1 MASAPHVQGAGR
13 EIQSTDREET
23 LITGVVSE
31 DILKENKDRIA
42 IIDAIQSASSDE
54 LEALAEI
61 KKAIM
66 SNIVVSNNDNSPQ
79 GKVSRRLSRTQ
90 NNRQSKTGSNSAR
103 DQQNVYEERLPPKKK
118 PLRMTTA
125 SSSAVVT
132 DYPQRKERRNNTD
145 KRTATV
151 PLISQSPASSP
162 KKRAHRQAGAVQT
175 ENPEQS
181 PSPREKSASP
191 TLRDSNGRFVSQQK
205 NEDIARRKER
215 QQEQDAEAKLQ
226 AGFFRKLGSIMGADS
241 GGPSSEDSLT
251 DAAGVGAG
259 GPLWMAARGVFDI
272 SKEITGKAVSLK
284 EWVGKFEDDGA
295 NNRVATKKTAITYP
309 APGEHKASATAFSGA
324 VEAKSTRAV
333 EEQTKILEG
342 NDSKIIDGLED
353 VTDEI
358 VKLRKSVSSGGNFR
372 LSDLWRNRSVRRN
385 KINIGGE
392 SRTRRNKGRKKSAKA
407 GKLLSAGEK
416 AAAGTAAVAGGGAA
430 IKAGKDV
437 AVKTGEKVAL
447 NTGKKAAAGTATVA
461 GGGAAI
467 KAGKDVAVKT
477 GEEVALN
484 TGKKA
489 AEKKI
494 GAVALKDTAKLG
506 IKSAA
511 SMGARAIPII
521 GSLAMAGYDAVDG
534 YNDTEA
540 QKAAFG
546 LSDQQKV
553 STQQKSAYAAANVL
567 DMGGIVS
574 GATNLIG
581 QGISALGFQRAG
593 ESLKNFETADIARG
607 VNGAIDITKSAFNG
621 VTGAVKDAFLSTD
634 DSTKQVKKAVEDGT
648 RKTVDAINS
657 LKQQLQ
663 GGINGED
670 GVGVYGYTSPSEFNA
685 PAVNTITD
693 DLNIGGSNAQNR
705 NYRNHNL
712 GNLVFAN
719 QEGATLETPN
729 AKGEQRFARF
739 NTPEEG
745 IRALANQV
753 SSYYNGTSRAA
764 GYQKLQTVSSI
775 ISKWAPAN
783 ENNTNQ
789 YIDNVSKYLGV
800 SPTDK
805 IDVSNPEV
813 MTHLVRAIATK
824 EGGNPAVRDEFIKT
838 ALGTFNASTGRW
850 EGQFN
855 DETLAKLNKIQKENG
870 GQLIARNSQ
879 YSVGNKVKY
888 ANGNTPAVPVNKAI
902 PIKSA
907 ETFEVAQHA
916 QAAKKMA
923 ENTPTASEHQK
934 TDGNSESML
943 HSLLE
948 SSHEAIAEVEGMFG
962 GAGSFIGDNFQL
974 TKEFASAQ
982 SAGGIE
988 ALVEKARRMDQA
1000 MTAKVSSITGKSF
1013 GFQPAKQVAAIQQ
1026 ALQQKRTPPAAA
1038 SDVNLLETSKD
1049 NAVYNNGYRVVE
1061 GEDKGFLGSLLDSS
1075 ATGLTR
1081 IGAAVLPTVG
1091 DSLSRLVGGLD
1102 GAGLVNDLVYQA
1114 TGQNT
1119 NIARAISPLTKAT
1132 GSWLNGGINQVANT
1146 IKGVSGDLNTL
1157 AFGSASAIQE
1167 PFLAMPPQ
1175 LPTVTDLARS
1185 GVRQTLN
1192 TDTVNN
1198 DPAMLKV
1205 LDNVYSILKDILNVN
1220 KNNAKGDPDKVVKTA
1235 QPQPRQRASTVINDP
1250 SLDALLED

>member
-66 SNIVVSNNDNSPQ
+66 SNIVVSNNDNSHQ

-125 SSSAVVT
+125 SRSAVVT
-132 DYPQRKERRNNTD
+132 DYPQRKERRNNTY
-145 KRTATV
+145 KRTAAV

-162 KKRAHRQAGAVQT
+162 KKLAHRQAGAVQT

-241 GGPSSEDSLT
+241 SGPSSEDSLT

-284 EWVGKFEDDGA
+284 EWVGKFEDDDA

-407 GKLLSAGEK
+407 GKLLSAGE
-416 AAAGTAAVAGGGAA
+416 
-430 IKAGKDV
+430 
-437 AVKTGEKVAL
+437 
-447 NTGKKAAAGTATVA
+447 KAAAGTATVA

>member
-66 SNIVVSNNDNSPQ
+66 SNIVVSNNDNSHQ

-125 SSSAVVT
+125 SRSAVVT

-145 KRTATV
+145 KRTAAV

-241 GGPSSEDSLT
+241 SGPSSEDSLT

-284 EWVGKFEDDGA
+284 EWVGKFEDDDA

-416 AAAGTAAVAGGGAA
+416 AAAGTAA
-430 IKAGKDV
+430 
-437 AVKTGEKVAL
+437 
-447 NTGKKAAAGTATVA
+447 VA

-923 ENTPTASEHQK
+923 ANTPTASEHQK
-934 TDGNSESML
+934 TDGNSESKL

>member
-66 SNIVVSNNDNSPQ
+66 SNIVVSNNDNSHQ

-125 SSSAVVT
+125 SRSAVVT

-151 PLISQSPASSP
+151 PLIFQSPASSP

-175 ENPEQS
+175 ENSEQS

-215 QQEQDAEAKLQ
+215 QQERDAQAKLQ

-241 GGPSSEDSLT
+241 SGPSSEDSLT

-309 APGEHKASATAFSGA
+309 ATGEHKASATAFSGA

-416 AAAGTAAVAGGGAA
+416 AAAGTAAVAGGA
-430 IKAGKDV
+430 
-437 AVKTGEKVAL
+437 
-447 NTGKKAAAGTATVA
+447 
-461 GGGAAI
+461 AAI

-607 VNGAIDITKSAFNG
+607 VNGAIDITKLAFNG

-923 ENTPTASEHQK
+923 ANTPTASEHQK

-1132 GSWLNGGINQVANT
+1132 GNWLNGGINQVANT

>member
-66 SNIVVSNNDNSPQ
+66 SNIVVSNNDNSHQ

-407 GKLLSAGEK
+407 GKLLSAGE
-416 AAAGTAAVAGGGAA
+416 
-430 IKAGKDV
+430 
-437 AVKTGEKVAL
+437 
-447 NTGKKAAAGTATVA
+447 KAAAGTATVA

-923 ENTPTASEHQK
+923 ANTPTASDHQK

-1132 GSWLNGGINQVANT
+1132 GNWLNGGINQVANT

>member
-66 SNIVVSNNDNSPQ
+66 SNIVVSNNDNSHQ

-125 SSSAVVT
+125 SRSAVVT

-145 KRTATV
+145 KRTAAV

-241 GGPSSEDSLT
+241 SGLSSEDSLT

-284 EWVGKFEDDGA
+284 EWVGKFEDDDA

-416 AAAGTAAVAGGGAA
+416 AAAGTAA
-430 IKAGKDV
+430 
-437 AVKTGEKVAL
+437 
-447 NTGKKAAAGTATVA
+447 VA

-923 ENTPTASEHQK
+923 ANTPTASEHQK
-934 TDGNSESML
+934 TDGNSESKL

-1038 SDVNLLETSKD
+1038 SDVNLLESSKD

>member
-66 SNIVVSNNDNSPQ
+66 SNIVVSNNDNSHQ

-125 SSSAVVT
+125 SRSAVVT

-145 KRTATV
+145 KRTAAV

-162 KKRAHRQAGAVQT
+162 KKLAHRQAGAVQT

-241 GGPSSEDSLT
+241 SGPSSEDSLT

-284 EWVGKFEDDGA
+284 EWVGKFEDDDA

-416 AAAGTAAVAGGGAA
+416 AAAGTAA
-430 IKAGKDV
+430 
-437 AVKTGEKVAL
+437 
-447 NTGKKAAAGTATVA
+447 VA

-923 ENTPTASEHQK
+923 ANTPTASEHQK

>member
-66 SNIVVSNNDNSPQ
+66 SNIVVSNNDNSHQ

-125 SSSAVVT
+125 SRSAVVT

-241 GGPSSEDSLT
+241 SGPSSEDSLT

-284 EWVGKFEDDGA
+284 EWVGKFEDDDA

-416 AAAGTAAVAGGGAA
+416 AAAGTAA
-430 IKAGKDV
+430 
-437 AVKTGEKVAL
+437 
-447 NTGKKAAAGTATVA
+447 VA

-838 ALGTFNASTGRW
+838 ALGTFNVSTGRW

-923 ENTPTASEHQK
+923 ANTPTASEHQK

-1026 ALQQKRTPPAAA
+1026 ALQQKRTPQAAA
-1038 SDVNLLETSKD
+1038 SDVNLLETSKA

-1132 GSWLNGGINQVANT
+1132 GNWLNGGINQVANT

>member
-66 SNIVVSNNDNSPQ
+66 SNIVVSNNDNSHQ

-125 SSSAVVT
+125 SGTAVVT

-162 KKRAHRQAGAVQT
+162 KKLAHRQAGAVQT

-241 GGPSSEDSLT
+241 SGPSSEDSLT

-284 EWVGKFEDDGA
+284 EWVGKFEDDDA

-494 GAVALKDTAKLG
+494 GAVALKDTAKIG

-923 ENTPTASEHQK
+923 ANTPTASEHQK

-982 SAGGIE
+982 SAGGID

>member
-66 SNIVVSNNDNSPQ
+66 SNIVVSNNDNSHQ

-125 SSSAVVT
+125 SRSAVVT

-215 QQEQDAEAKLQ
+215 QQERDAQAKLQ

-241 GGPSSEDSLT
+241 SGPSSEDSLT

-353 VTDEI
+353 ITDEI

-392 SRTRRNKGRKKSAKA
+392 SRTRRNKGRNKSAKA

-430 IKAGKDV
+430 IKAGK
-437 AVKTGEKVAL
+437 E
-447 NTGKKAAAGTATVA
+447 
-461 GGGAAI
+461 
-467 KAGKDVAVKT
+467 VAVKT

-1038 SDVNLLETSKD
+1038 SDVNLLESSKD

-1198 DPAMLKV
+1198 DPAMLKA
-1205 LDNVYSILKDILNVN
+1205 LDSVYSILKDILNVN

>member
-66 SNIVVSNNDNSPQ
+66 SNIVVSNSDNSHQ

-215 QQEQDAEAKLQ
+215 QQERDAQAKLQ

-259 GPLWMAARGVFDI
+259 GPLWMAARGVLDI

-284 EWVGKFEDDGA
+284 EWVGKFEDDDA

-447 NTGKKAAAGTATVA
+447 NTGKKAAAGTAAVA
-461 GGGAAI
+461 GDGAAI

-923 ENTPTASEHQK
+923 ANTPTASEHQK
-934 TDGNSESML
+934 TDGNSESKL

-1038 SDVNLLETSKD
+1038 SDVNLLESSKD

-1091 DSLSRLVGGLD
+1091 DSLSSLVGGLD

-1198 DPAMLKV
+1198 DPAMLKA

>member
-66 SNIVVSNNDNSPQ
+66 SNIVVSNNDNSHQ

-125 SSSAVVT
+125 SRSAVVT

-145 KRTATV
+145 KRTAAV

-241 GGPSSEDSLT
+241 SGPSSEDSLT

-284 EWVGKFEDDGA
+284 EWVGKFEDDDA

-923 ENTPTASEHQK
+923 ANTPTASEHQK

-982 SAGGIE
+982 SAGGID

>member
-1 MASAPHVQGAGR
+1 
-13 EIQSTDREET
+13 
-23 LITGVVSE
+23 
-31 DILKENKDRIA
+31 
-42 IIDAIQSASSDE
+42 
-54 LEALAEI
+54 
-61 KKAIM
+61 
-66 SNIVVSNNDNSPQ
+66 
-79 GKVSRRLSRTQ
+79 
-90 NNRQSKTGSNSAR
+90 
-103 DQQNVYEERLPPKKK
+103 
-118 PLRMTTA
+118 
-125 SSSAVVT
+125 
-132 DYPQRKERRNNTD
+132 
-145 KRTATV
+145 
-151 PLISQSPASSP
+151 
-162 KKRAHRQAGAVQT
+162 
-175 ENPEQS
+175 
-181 PSPREKSASP
+181 
-191 TLRDSNGRFVSQQK
+191 
-205 NEDIARRKER
+205 
-215 QQEQDAEAKLQ
+215 
-226 AGFFRKLGSIMGADS
+226 MGADS
-241 GGPSSEDSLT
+241 SGPSSEDSLT

-284 EWVGKFEDDGA
+284 EWVGKFEDDDA

-416 AAAGTAAVAGGGAA
+416 AAAGTAA
-430 IKAGKDV
+430 
-437 AVKTGEKVAL
+437 
-447 NTGKKAAAGTATVA
+447 VA

-670 GVGVYGYTSPSEFNA
+670 GVGVYGYASPSEFNA

-923 ENTPTASEHQK
+923 ANTPTASEHQK
-934 TDGNSESML
+934 TDGNSESKL

-1038 SDVNLLETSKD
+1038 SDVNLLESSKD

-1198 DPAMLKV
+1198 DPAMLKA
-1205 LDNVYSILKDILNVN
+1205 LDSVYSILKDILNVN

>member
-66 SNIVVSNNDNSPQ
+66 SNIVVSNNDNSHQ
-79 GKVSRRLSRTQ
+79 GKVSRRLYRTQ

-125 SSSAVVT
+125 SRSAVVT

-145 KRTATV
+145 KRTAAV

-215 QQEQDAEAKLQ
+215 QQERDAQAKLQ

-241 GGPSSEDSLT
+241 SGPSSEDSLT
-251 DAAGVGAG
+251 DAAGIGAG

-353 VTDEI
+353 ITDEI

-392 SRTRRNKGRKKSAKA
+392 SRTRRNKGRNKSAKA

-416 AAAGTAAVAGGGAA
+416 AAAGTAA
-430 IKAGKDV
+430 
-437 AVKTGEKVAL
+437 
-447 NTGKKAAAGTATVA
+447 VA

-923 ENTPTASEHQK
+923 ANTPTASEHQK
-934 TDGNSESML
+934 TDGNSESKL

>member
-66 SNIVVSNNDNSPQ
+66 SNIVVSNNDNSHQ

-125 SSSAVVT
+125 SRSAVVT

-145 KRTATV
+145 KRTAAV

-241 GGPSSEDSLT
+241 SGPSSEDSLT

-284 EWVGKFEDDGA
+284 EWVGKFEDDDA

-437 AVKTGEKVAL
+437 AVKTGE
-447 NTGKKAAAGTATVA
+447 
-461 GGGAAI
+461 
-467 KAGKDVAVKT
+467 
-477 GEEVALN
+477 EVALN
-484 TGKKA
+484 AGKKA

-923 ENTPTASEHQK
+923 ANTPTASEHQK
-934 TDGNSESML
+934 TDGNSESKL

-1038 SDVNLLETSKD
+1038 SDVNLLESSKD

>member
-66 SNIVVSNNDNSPQ
+66 SNIVVSNNDNSHQ

-125 SSSAVVT
+125 SRSAVVT

-145 KRTATV
+145 KRTAAV

-162 KKRAHRQAGAVQT
+162 KKLAHRQAGAVQT

-241 GGPSSEDSLT
+241 SGPSSEDSLT

-284 EWVGKFEDDGA
+284 EWVGKFEDDDA

-416 AAAGTAAVAGGGAA
+416 AAAGTAAVAGGAAA

-437 AVKTGEKVAL
+437 AVKTGEEVAL

-923 ENTPTASEHQK
+923 ANTPTASEHQK
-934 TDGNSESML
+934 TDGNSESKL

-1091 DSLSRLVGGLD
+1091 DSISRLVGGLD

>member
-66 SNIVVSNNDNSPQ
+66 SNIVVSNNDNSHQ

-125 SSSAVVT
+125 SRSAVVT

-145 KRTATV
+145 KRTAAV

-241 GGPSSEDSLT
+241 SGPSSEDSLT

-284 EWVGKFEDDGA
+284 EWVGKFEDDDA

-437 AVKTGEKVAL
+437 AVKTGEEVAL
-447 NTGKKAAAGTATVA
+447 NTGKKAAAGTAAVA
-461 GGGAAI
+461 GDGAAI

-923 ENTPTASEHQK
+923 ANTPTASEHQK
-934 TDGNSESML
+934 TDGNSESKL

-1132 GSWLNGGINQVANT
+1132 GNWLNGGINQVANT

>member
-66 SNIVVSNNDNSPQ
+66 SNIVVSNNDNSHQ

-416 AAAGTAAVAGGGAA
+416 AAAGTAA
-430 IKAGKDV
+430 
-437 AVKTGEKVAL
+437 
-447 NTGKKAAAGTATVA
+447 VA

-923 ENTPTASEHQK
+923 ANTPTASDHQK

-1026 ALQQKRTPPAAA
+1026 ALQQKRTPQAAA

-1132 GSWLNGGINQVANT
+1132 GNWLNGGINQVANT

>member
-1167 PFLAMPPQ
+1167 P
-1175 LPTVTDLARS
+1175 
-1185 GVRQTLN
+1185 
-1192 TDTVNN
+1192 
-1198 DPAMLKV
+1198 
-1205 LDNVYSILKDILNVN
+1205 
-1220 KNNAKGDPDKVVKTA
+1220 
-1235 QPQPRQRASTVINDP
+1235 
-1250 SLDALLED
+1250 

>member
-66 SNIVVSNNDNSPQ
+66 SNIVVSNNDNSHQ

-125 SSSAVVT
+125 SRSAVVT

-145 KRTATV
+145 KRTAAV

-241 GGPSSEDSLT
+241 SGPSSEDSLT

-284 EWVGKFEDDGA
+284 EWVGKFEDDDA

-416 AAAGTAAVAGGGAA
+416 AAAGTAAVS
-430 IKAGKDV
+430 
-437 AVKTGEKVAL
+437 
-447 NTGKKAAAGTATVA
+447 

-484 TGKKA
+484 AGKKA

-685 PAVNTITD
+685 PAVNTIAD

-923 ENTPTASEHQK
+923 ANTPTASEHQK
-934 TDGNSESML
+934 TDGNSESKL

-1038 SDVNLLETSKD
+1038 SDVNLLESSKD

>member
-66 SNIVVSNNDNSPQ
+66 SNIVVSNNDNSHQ

-125 SSSAVVT
+125 SRSAVVT

-215 QQEQDAEAKLQ
+215 QQERDAQAKLQ

-241 GGPSSEDSLT
+241 SGPSSEDSLT

-353 VTDEI
+353 ITDEI

-392 SRTRRNKGRKKSAKA
+392 SRTRRNKGRNKSAKA

-416 AAAGTAAVAGGGAA
+416 AAAGTAA
-430 IKAGKDV
+430 
-437 AVKTGEKVAL
+437 
-447 NTGKKAAAGTATVA
+447 VA

-923 ENTPTASEHQK
+923 ANTPTASEHQK

-1038 SDVNLLETSKD
+1038 SDVNLLESSKD

-1198 DPAMLKV
+1198 DPAMLKA
-1205 LDNVYSILKDILNVN
+1205 LDSVYSILKDILNVN

>member
-66 SNIVVSNNDNSPQ
+66 SNIVVSNNDNSHQ

-125 SSSAVVT
+125 SRSAVVT

-145 KRTATV
+145 KRTAAV

-241 GGPSSEDSLT
+241 SGPSSEDSLT

-284 EWVGKFEDDGA
+284 EWVGKFEDDDA

-437 AVKTGEKVAL
+437 AVKTGEEVAL
-447 NTGKKAAAGTATVA
+447 NTGKKAAAGTAAVA
-461 GGGAAI
+461 GDGAAI

-923 ENTPTASEHQK
+923 ANTPTASEHQK
-934 TDGNSESML
+934 TDGNSESKL

>member
-66 SNIVVSNNDNSPQ
+66 SNIVVSNNDNSHQ

-416 AAAGTAAVAGGGAA
+416 AAAGTAA
-430 IKAGKDV
+430 
-437 AVKTGEKVAL
+437 
-447 NTGKKAAAGTATVA
+447 VA

-923 ENTPTASEHQK
+923 ANTPTASDHQK

-1132 GSWLNGGINQVANT
+1132 GNWLNGGINQVANT

>member
-416 AAAGTAAVAGGGAA
+416 AAAGTAA
-430 IKAGKDV
+430 
-437 AVKTGEKVAL
+437 
-447 NTGKKAAAGTATVA
+447 VA

>member
-66 SNIVVSNNDNSPQ
+66 SNIVVSNNDNSHQ

-125 SSSAVVT
+125 SRSAVVT

-145 KRTATV
+145 KRTAAV

-162 KKRAHRQAGAVQT
+162 KKLAHRQAGAVQT

-241 GGPSSEDSLT
+241 SGPSSEDSLT

-284 EWVGKFEDDGA
+284 EWVGKFEDDDA

-342 NDSKIIDGLED
+342 NDSKIIDGLGD

-416 AAAGTAAVAGGGAA
+416 AAAGTAA
-430 IKAGKDV
+430 
-437 AVKTGEKVAL
+437 
-447 NTGKKAAAGTATVA
+447 VA

-923 ENTPTASEHQK
+923 ANTPTASEHQK
-934 TDGNSESML
+934 TDGNSESKL

-1091 DSLSRLVGGLD
+1091 DSISRLVGGLD

>member
-66 SNIVVSNNDNSPQ
+66 SNIVVSNNDNSHQ

-125 SSSAVVT
+125 SRSAVVT

-145 KRTATV
+145 KRTAAV

-241 GGPSSEDSLT
+241 SGPSSEDSLT

-284 EWVGKFEDDGA
+284 EWVGKFEDDDA

-416 AAAGTAAVAGGGAA
+416 AAAGTAA
-430 IKAGKDV
+430 
-437 AVKTGEKVAL
+437 
-447 NTGKKAAAGTATVA
+447 VA

-923 ENTPTASEHQK
+923 ANTPTASEHQK
-934 TDGNSESML
+934 TDGNSESKL

-948 SSHEAIAEVEGMFG
+948 SSHEAMAEVEGMFG

>member
-1 MASAPHVQGAGR
+1 M
-13 EIQSTDREET
+13 
-23 LITGVVSE
+23 
-31 DILKENKDRIA
+31 KENKDRIA

-79 GKVSRRLSRTQ
+79 GKVSRRLSHTQ

>member
-66 SNIVVSNNDNSPQ
+66 SNIVVSNNDNSHQ

-125 SSSAVVT
+125 SRSAVVT

-215 QQEQDAEAKLQ
+215 QQERDAQAKLQ

-241 GGPSSEDSLT
+241 SGPSSEDSLT

-353 VTDEI
+353 ITDEI

-416 AAAGTAAVAGGGAA
+416 AAAGTAA
-430 IKAGKDV
+430 
-437 AVKTGEKVAL
+437 
-447 NTGKKAAAGTATVA
+447 VA

-634 DSTKQVKKAVEDGT
+634 DSTRQVKKAVEDGT

-1038 SDVNLLETSKD
+1038 SDVNLLESSKD

-1132 GSWLNGGINQVANT
+1132 GNWLNGGINQVANT

>member
-66 SNIVVSNNDNSPQ
+66 SNIVVSNNDNSHQ

-125 SSSAVVT
+125 SRSAVVT

-145 KRTATV
+145 KRTAAV

-241 GGPSSEDSLT
+241 SGPSSEDSLT

-284 EWVGKFEDDGA
+284 EWVGKFEDDDA

-416 AAAGTAAVAGGGAA
+416 AAAGTAAVS
-430 IKAGKDV
+430 
-437 AVKTGEKVAL
+437 
-447 NTGKKAAAGTATVA
+447 

-685 PAVNTITD
+685 PAVNTIAD

-923 ENTPTASEHQK
+923 ANTPTASEHQK
-934 TDGNSESML
+934 TDGNSESKL

-1038 SDVNLLETSKD
+1038 SDVNLLESSKD

>member
-66 SNIVVSNNDNSPQ
+66 SNIVVSNNDNSHQ

-125 SSSAVVT
+125 SRSAVVT

-145 KRTATV
+145 KRTAAV

-241 GGPSSEDSLT
+241 SGLSSEDSLT

-284 EWVGKFEDDGA
+284 EWVGKFEDDDA

-416 AAAGTAAVAGGGAA
+416 AAAGTAA
-430 IKAGKDV
+430 
-437 AVKTGEKVAL
+437 
-447 NTGKKAAAGTATVA
+447 VA

-923 ENTPTASEHQK
+923 ANTPTASEHQK
-934 TDGNSESML
+934 TDGNSESKL

>member
-66 SNIVVSNNDNSPQ
+66 SNIVVSNNDNSHQ

-125 SSSAVVT
+125 SRSAVVT

-145 KRTATV
+145 KRTAAV

-241 GGPSSEDSLT
+241 SGPSSEDSLT

-284 EWVGKFEDDGA
+284 EWVGKFEDDDA

-437 AVKTGEKVAL
+437 AVKTGEEVAL
-447 NTGKKAAAGTATVA
+447 NAGKKAAAGTAAVA
-461 GGGAAI
+461 GGGGAI

-923 ENTPTASEHQK
+923 ANTPTASEHQK
-934 TDGNSESML
+934 TDGNSESKL

-948 SSHEAIAEVEGMFG
+948 SSHEAMAEVEGMFG

>member
-66 SNIVVSNNDNSPQ
+66 SNIVVSNNDNSHQ

-125 SSSAVVT
+125 SRSAVVT

-145 KRTATV
+145 KRTAAV

-241 GGPSSEDSLT
+241 SGPSSEDSLT

-284 EWVGKFEDDGA
+284 EWVGKFEDDDA

-407 GKLLSAGEK
+407 GKLLSAGE
-416 AAAGTAAVAGGGAA
+416 
-430 IKAGKDV
+430 
-437 AVKTGEKVAL
+437 
-447 NTGKKAAAGTATVA
+447 KAAAGTATVA

-923 ENTPTASEHQK
+923 ANTPTASEHQK
-934 TDGNSESML
+934 TDGNSESKL

>member
-66 SNIVVSNNDNSPQ
+66 SNIVVSNNDNSHQ

-125 SSSAVVT
+125 SRSAVVT

-215 QQEQDAEAKLQ
+215 QQERDAQAKLQ

-241 GGPSSEDSLT
+241 SGPSSEDSLT

-416 AAAGTAAVAGGGAA
+416 AAAGTAAVAGGA
-430 IKAGKDV
+430 
-437 AVKTGEKVAL
+437 
-447 NTGKKAAAGTATVA
+447 
-461 GGGAAI
+461 AAI

-923 ENTPTASEHQK
+923 ANTPTASEHQK
-934 TDGNSESML
+934 TDGNSEGML

-1132 GSWLNGGINQVANT
+1132 GNWLNGGINQVANT

>member
-1 MASAPHVQGAGR
+1 M
-13 EIQSTDREET
+13 
-23 LITGVVSE
+23 
-31 DILKENKDRIA
+31 KENKDRIA

>member
-13 EIQSTDREET
+13 EIQSTGREET

-66 SNIVVSNNDNSPQ
+66 SNIVVSNNDNSHQ

-125 SSSAVVT
+125 SRSAVVT

-145 KRTATV
+145 KRTAAV

-241 GGPSSEDSLT
+241 SGPSSEDSLT

-284 EWVGKFEDDGA
+284 EWVGKFEDDNA

-416 AAAGTAAVAGGGAA
+416 AAAGTAA
-430 IKAGKDV
+430 
-437 AVKTGEKVAL
+437 
-447 NTGKKAAAGTATVA
+447 VA

>member
-66 SNIVVSNNDNSPQ
+66 SNIVVSNNDNSHQ

-125 SSSAVVT
+125 SRSAVVT

-145 KRTATV
+145 KRTAAV

-241 GGPSSEDSLT
+241 SGPSSEDSLT

-284 EWVGKFEDDGA
+284 EWVGKFEDDDA

-416 AAAGTAAVAGGGAA
+416 AAAGTAS
-430 IKAGKDV
+430 
-437 AVKTGEKVAL
+437 
-447 NTGKKAAAGTATVA
+447 VA

-923 ENTPTASEHQK
+923 ANTPTASEHQK
-934 TDGNSESML
+934 TDGNSESKL

>member
-1 MASAPHVQGAGR
+1 M
-13 EIQSTDREET
+13 
-23 LITGVVSE
+23 
-31 DILKENKDRIA
+31 KENKDRIA

-66 SNIVVSNNDNSPQ
+66 SNIVVSNNDNSHQ

-416 AAAGTAAVAGGGAA
+416 AAAGTAA
-430 IKAGKDV
+430 
-437 AVKTGEKVAL
+437 
-447 NTGKKAAAGTATVA
+447 VA

-923 ENTPTASEHQK
+923 ANTPTASDHQK

-1132 GSWLNGGINQVANT
+1132 GNWLNGGINQVANT

>member
-66 SNIVVSNNDNSPQ
+66 SNIVVSNNDNSHQ

-125 SSSAVVT
+125 SRSAVVT

-145 KRTATV
+145 KRTAAV

-162 KKRAHRQAGAVQT
+162 KKLAHRQAGAVQT

-241 GGPSSEDSLT
+241 SGPSSEDSLT

-284 EWVGKFEDDGA
+284 EWVGKFEDDDA

-437 AVKTGEKVAL
+437 AVKTGEEVAL
-447 NTGKKAAAGTATVA
+447 NAGKKAAAGTAAVA

-923 ENTPTASEHQK
+923 ANTPTASEHQK
-934 TDGNSESML
+934 TDGNSESKL

-1038 SDVNLLETSKD
+1038 SDVNLLESSKD